1 MQAFKT
7 YFKIAGK
14 HMFSIIVYVAI
25 SLFIMVAQSDV
36 SADYA
41 ETRLRIAVRDLDG
54 SAASSRLFEY
64 IGENHEIKE
73 VDFDDNDM
81 LLDNLYYRQV
91 QYIITVNEGFSEGL
105 AAGKTEGLF
114 TVSKIDDSF
123 ASQLFE
129 SQLQGIVTS
138 AEALTAAGTD
148 PESAMQRAVEAASEG
163 IDVESVAEQ
172 TPDSQK
178 SYVYFTLF
186 GYTSVAILVVA
197 IGIVLAVMLDSR
209 VVYRTFA
216 SSYSPTR
223 YIVSVFAAS
232 GVFAVAT
239 WLLLMGV
246 TAVKTDGVLFTAST
260 TPKALINSIL
270 YLIISTEIAVL
281 VAFVSKSVM
290 TAHIA
295 GNVIGMGMA
304 FLCGVFV
311 PMDLLGDKVIAFSRF
326 LPAFWYEYANDMIF
340 SMGDVPYSSVKFAQC
355 LAMEGLFIVLL
366 FSAILLVS
374 RSKQSRKEV

>member
-14 HMFSIIVYVAI
+14 HMFSIIAYVAI
-25 SLFIMVAQSDV
+25 SLFIMTMQS
-36 SADYA
+36 SIGTDYA

-54 SAASSRLFEY
+54 SAASSRLVEY

-73 VDFDDNDM
+73 VDFDDGDM
-81 LLDNLYYRQV
+81 LFDNLYYRQV
-91 QYIITVNEGFSEGL
+91 QYILTVNEGFSEGL

-123 ASQLFE
+123 AAQLFE
-129 SQLQGIVTS
+129 SQLQSIVTS

-148 PESAMQRAVEAASEG
+148 PESAVQRAVEAASEG
-163 IDVESVAEQ
+163 IEVESVAEQ

-197 IGIVLAVMLDSR
+197 IGIVLAVMLDSK
-209 VVYRTFA
+209 VVHRTFA

-232 GVFAVAT
+232 GVLAVAT

-260 TPKALINSIL
+260 TPKALVNSIL

-311 PMDLLGDKVIAFSRF
+311 PMDLLGDKVLAFSRF

-374 RSKQSRKEV
+374 KSKQSNKEV

>member
-25 SLFIMVAQSDV
+25 SLFIMAAQSDV

-197 IGIVLAVMLDSR
+197 ICIVLAVMLDSR
-209 VVYRTFA
+209 VVFTNVA
-216 SSYSPTR
+216 SSDSPTR
-223 YIVSVFAAS
+223 
-232 GVFAVAT
+232 
-239 WLLLMGV
+239 
-246 TAVKTDGVLFTAST
+246 
-260 TPKALINSIL
+260 
-270 YLIISTEIAVL
+270 
-281 VAFVSKSVM
+281 
-290 TAHIA
+290 
-295 GNVIGMGMA
+295 
-304 FLCGVFV
+304 
-311 PMDLLGDKVIAFSRF
+311 
-326 LPAFWYEYANDMIF
+326 
-340 SMGDVPYSSVKFAQC
+340 
-355 LAMEGLFIVLL
+355 
-366 FSAILLVS
+366 
-374 RSKQSRKEV
+374 